1 VTYPAPL
8 PGLVIRF
15 SFLWSREARARAT
28 EGRKDRPC
36 AIVVAVP
43 RDEAGDLRVAVV
55 PVTHSAPD
63 DPAASIELP
72 QAVKAALGLD
82 PEPSWVRLDELG
94 SRVWTAP
101 WMQEVSE
108 GIRRRCDCGR
118 VSGLLARHIAAGPDG
133 FRARSPNDIAALAGR
148 VTPLGVPDVGSTDHH
163 LLSLPSCTWHRRA
176 G

>member
-1 VTYPAPL
+1 VSYPAPL
-8 PGLVIRF
+8 PGLVICF
-15 SFLWSREARARAT
+15 SFLWSREARAGAT

-82 PEPSWVRLDELG
+82 PEPSWVRLDELNVFSWPG
-94 SRVWTAP
+94 YDLRSVPGTDRIDYGP
-101 WMQEVSE
+101 LPQPLFER
-108 GIRRRCDCGR
+108 IRRG
-118 VSGLLARHIAAGPDG
+118 VLALN
-133 FRARSPNDIAALAGR
+133 RARR
-148 VTPLGVPDVGSTDHH
+148 VRQVDRD
-163 LLSLPSCTWHRRA
+163 
-176 G
+176 